1 MQERQ
6 TNNGIHSVHTKK
18 EKSVNNILCEKK
30 FFLIKL
36 LLLKG
41 KVYGDVNVA
50 ADYNWYP

>member
-30 FFLIKL
+30 FFHNKIIVTERQ
-36 LLLKG
+36 G
-41 KVYGDVNVA
+41 IR
-50 ADYNWYP
+50 